1 MENHDLRGLTIY
13 SWFSNPS
20 LTPLPFLES
29 IAPCLAHYSPLSSS
43 IVPLPLCMMETYF
56 WQWAPETQFL
66 PCRYPAASFIL
77 HPSVPLLLPVYLP
90 ACIFYPSPCATSC
103 VLSNLC
109 PRDWLFWGQG
119 IVQSV
124 VPSPFLSLKTTVTTL
139 IFCSIF
145 ILGNFLDPLL
155 GMSPN
160 AVCSVNCSH
169 LTLPSPLPLLVT
181 HVPVWPSV
189 LSLCLLSCFLPLH
202 SVRQGQCLQISYND
216 VVSIRC

>member
-1 MENHDLRGLTIY
+1 MFG
-13 SWFSNPS
+13 
-20 LTPLPFLES
+20 PL
-29 IAPCLAHYSPLSSS
+29 LSSLFLYHSSPS
-43 IVPLPLCMMETYF
+43 ICMMETYF

-109 PRDWLFWGQG
+109 PPDWLFWGQG

-124 VPSPFLSLKTTVTTL
+124 VPSPFFSLKTTVTTL
-139 IFCSIF
+139 TFCSIF
-145 ILGNFLDPLL
+145 ILGNFPLL

>member
-1 MENHDLRGLTIY
+1 MFG
-13 SWFSNPS
+13 
-20 LTPLPFLES
+20 PL
-29 IAPCLAHYSPLSSS
+29 LSSLFLYRSSPS
-43 IVPLPLCMMETYF
+43 ICMMETYF

-109 PRDWLFWGQG
+109 PPDWLFWGQG

-139 IFCSIF
+139 TFCSIF
-145 ILGNFLDPLL
+145 ILGNFLHPLL

-169 LTLPSPLPLLVT
+169 LTLPSP
-181 HVPVWPSV
+181 S
-189 LSLCLLSCFLPLH
+189 LSLLPMSQYDQAFFHCASCLVFCLCILWDRDNAFKSLTMMLFPLG
-202 SVRQGQCLQISYND
+202 VNTEL
-216 VVSIRC
+216 

>member
-43 IVPLPLCMMETYF
+43 ICMMETYF

-109 PRDWLFWGQG
+109 PPDWLFWGQG

-139 IFCSIF
+139 TFCSIF
-145 ILGNFLDPLL
+145 ILGNFLHPLL

-189 LSLCLLSCFLPLH
+189 LSLCLLSCLLPLH

>member
-1 MENHDLRGLTIY
+1 MFG
-13 SWFSNPS
+13 
-20 LTPLPFLES
+20 PL
-29 IAPCLAHYSPLSSS
+29 LSSLFLYRSSPS
-43 IVPLPLCMMETYF
+43 ICMMETYF

-77 HPSVPLLLPVYLP
+77 YPSVPLLLPVYLP

-109 PRDWLFWGQG
+109 PPDWLFWGQG

-139 IFCSIF
+139 TFCSIF
-145 ILGNFLDPLL
+145 ILGNFLHPLL